1 METEWKFK
9 FKELKKGKMEN
20 FQILNNS
27 FVSKMNASAYQVMK
41 ASRDMLIGD
50 VTVLFQ
56 KVNI

>member
-50 VTVLFQ
+50 VTVFFQ

>member
-1 METEWKFK
+1 MKYILQT

>member
-1 METEWKFK
+1 MEMEWKFK